1 MAQNSTGFLQLLVVF
16 EELSLIAIS
25 VDVLLQSE
33 LASRISDSDSGHF
46 VPLRGFVPRGKGDFE
61 L

>member
-25 VDVLLQSE
+25 VDVLQSE